1 MFTQA
6 PSSEDLNLQISGCL
20 NLTMLSCIVCAT
32 PATDSATL
40 QRLNILQD
48 QKTNNKKNNR
58 PQKTTKKPHQKTQK
72 TPKPHTPTKHNNKK
86 QTS

>member
-48 QKTNNKKNNR
+48 QKTNNKKINR
-58 PQKTTKKPHQKTQK
+58 PQKTTKKNQKN
-72 TPKPHTPTKHNNKK
+72 PKPHTPTKHNNKK